1 MATISKLKSE
11 QVVYERRRQKM
22 GNTTVSRTALY
33 SIRII
38 EVDPEGQ
45 FVMAAWNGNI
55 PRKYREADVKKWL
68 VNKPAPS
75 VPKLHAG
82 TLPSINQ
89 DAYPKMEG
97 R

>member
-1 MATISKLKSE
+1 MATISKLKPE

-45 FVMAAWNGNI
+45 FVMASWNGNI

-68 VNKPAPS
+68 VNKPE
-75 VPKLHAG
+75 PKGVTHG
-82 TLPSINQ
+82 MPN
-89 DAYPKMEG
+89 Y
-97 R
+97 